1 MERCNSLFELF
12 FIVAL
17 EGVVLIVFVVFKTE
31 EGASLG
37 RVLLMASLRFGHQK
51 NASQLMAPVL
61 SSETAAVDGTR
72 ALK

>member
-37 RVLLMASLRFGHQK
+37 RVLLMGLLRTRW
-51 NASQLMAPVL
+51 AAP
-61 SSETAAVDGTR
+61 
-72 ALK
+72 